1 MDVKIPD
8 FEDILCYAIKGW
20 LYYTRQMKEKCN
32 EDVTVEESCSFKIK
46 STFQEDLELD
56 NLKARKKEVDEKPV
70 LERINV
76 LHASKTK
83 FGFLKRGM
91 RKERGSGRV
100 LMRVNPPILRTS
112 LGVIGL
118 MVVEGVKKPTE
129 EAPHADVIDD
139 SMKYAKIK
147 LKDDEG
153 GGYNNDVPILLF

>member
-1 MDVKIPD
+1 MDFKSPG

-32 EDVTVEESCSFKIK
+32 EDMTVEEPCSFKIK

-56 NLKARKKEVDEKPV
+56 NQKARKEEVNENPV
-70 LERINV
+70 LEGINV

-112 LGVIGL
+112 LSVTGL

-129 EAPHADVIDD
+129 EAPHADVMDD
-139 SMKYAKIK
+139 NMKYGKIK

-153 GGYNNDVPILLF
+153 GGSKDDVPILLF